1 MRSVVS
7 LITAGAF
14 LLHLWLGCC
23 GHHAHATEAV
33 APSTGAKCHHHC
45 HDKGHASHE
54 DDDTKSSDSDP
65 GDHGCPGK
73 QCDGPQCA
81 FATNAKVSLSKAW
94 FSCAT
99 VLAMLAPM
107 PAVEP
112 QLLSRAKLSGNLD
125 FPEPIR
131 PHLLHQVFLI

>member
-1 MRSVVS
+1 MRTKGSRVRTETRAT
-7 LITAGAF
+7 TAAPTS
-14 LLHLWLGCC
+14 GCD
-23 GHHAHATEAV
+23 E
-33 APSTGAKCHHHC
+33 
-45 HDKGHASHE
+45 
-54 DDDTKSSDSDP
+54 SD
-65 GDHGCPGK
+65 
-73 QCDGPQCA
+73 CA
-81 FATNAKVSLSKAW
+81 FTTFAKSSLSKAW

-99 VLAMLAPM
+99 VFAMLAPM